1 MKEWLSQYG
10 YLIFVLIGVC
20 IMAAVILYFAAKAL
34 SKHNALYKA
43 QETEMKRL
51 LALKEKYMNFTEET
65 LNVADEA
72 EILEGVALSYQLR
85 LQKQDEPE
93 KAFTLMNEEKQN
105 LYVLDVFCADAD
117 AKVFF
122 SENGKLVRER
132 IIPALVMIGM
142 DEFAQALKE
151 IYDMYDEENEEASF
165 SEKKIEEFNRTALS
179 EDVLG
184 KIKLQGAIYIKNNF
198 TKVKN

>member
-1 MKEWLSQYG
+1 
-10 YLIFVLIGVC
+10 
-20 IMAAVILYFAAKAL
+20 
-34 SKHNALYKA
+34 
-43 QETEMKRL
+43 MKRL

-65 LNVADEA
+65 LNAADEA

-93 KAFTLMNEEKQN
+93 KAFSLMNEEKQN

-142 DEFAQALKE
+142 DDFAQALKE
-151 IYDMYDEENEEASF
+151 IYDMYDEENEEVSF

-179 EDVLG
+179 EDILG